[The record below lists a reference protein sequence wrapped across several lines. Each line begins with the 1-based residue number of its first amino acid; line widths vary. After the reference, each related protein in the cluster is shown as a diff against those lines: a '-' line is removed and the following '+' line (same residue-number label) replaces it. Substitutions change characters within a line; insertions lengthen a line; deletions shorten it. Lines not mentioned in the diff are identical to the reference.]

1 MQTQQEQREIYGGEV
16 RTVHPDAA
24 QKHPRSYLGS
34 FRCCRHIF
42 PGIAFVTR
50 FTGHLR
56 YEEGNKQNRSKREC
70 AARLQTSE
78 INWKVASQ
86 PGQWRLHVFFSQ
98 CMPSHIRKEE
108 GKGQVDEG
116 TRLSATAPDI
126 ASITNL

>member
-1 MQTQQEQREIYGGEV
+1 M
-16 RTVHPDAA
+16 RTVHLDAA

-34 FRCCRHIF
+34 LRCCRHIF

-56 YEEGNKQNRSKREC
+56 YEGNKQNRSKREC

-78 INWKVASQ
+78 INWKVTSQ
-86 PGQWRLHVFFSQ
+86 PGQWRLHVFFSPS
-98 CMPSHIRKEE
+98 MPKPHTAGEG
-108 GKGQVDEG
+108 GKGQADED
-116 TRLSATAPDI
+116 THLSATAPDI